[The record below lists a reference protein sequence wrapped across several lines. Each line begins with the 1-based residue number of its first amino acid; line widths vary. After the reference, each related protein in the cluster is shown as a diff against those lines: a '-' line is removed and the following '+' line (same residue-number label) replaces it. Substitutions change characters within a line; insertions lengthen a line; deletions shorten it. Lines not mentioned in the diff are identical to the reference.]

1 MLDKYPIDSVE
12 IIDDKIEYVTRDMF
26 DDYLDLKRLTL
37 LKAKEIG
44 EYAFTNNI
52 SLEYVNVSNATT
64 IRTRAFHKSQIK
76 TIIMP
81 KVEYVDLEAFCDCG
95 QLSVVSGLENA
106 EVIGAGAFSYN
117 NNLRVVVLPR
127 VKEIGVYAF
136 ANCRNLE
143 KVFIPETDTCYCRDI
158 IYRSYNAEIIY

>member
-12 IIDDKIEYVTRDMF
+12 IVDDKIEYVMQGMF
-26 DDYLDLKRLTL
+26 DDYPNLKRLTL

-44 EYAFTNNI
+44 LKAFMDNT
-52 SLEYVNVSNATT
+52 SLEYVNISNATT
-64 IRTRAFHKSQIK
+64 IRTRAFRNTEIK

-81 KVEYVDLEAFCDCG
+81 KVEYIDLDAFCCCR

-117 NNLRVVVLPR
+117 NTLRVVVLPR

-143 KVFIPETDTCYCRDI
+143 KVFVPETDTCYCRDI
-158 IYRSYNAEIIY
+158 IYGSYNAEIIY